1 MTGSLRG
8 GMRLPGP
15 GGIGGVTGAPIRVLV
30 VDDSATQRA
39 ALIALLE
46 ADLGISVVGW
56 AADGA
61 EAVRATARLRPDVI
75 AMDLRMPVM
84 DGVEAT
90 RRIMQETPTPIV
102 MVTASSARDDAMVVF
117 DAMKAGVL
125 AIVAKPTVTFEGPG
139 ESAPASPAS
148 AAGNLTRTLKAM
160 SQVKVIR
167 RWSAERLASYQAST
181 ALPSTPSA
189 SHSQSSSPS
198 PTFAARSATPAPPA
212 ARTTP
217 AAPTTP
223 ASPPRLAV
231 RPEIVAIGASTG
243 GPQALAIVLPALPAD
258 FRLPVLVVQHI
269 APGFEPALVDW
280 LGTLCALPVRL
291 AEDGMSLSGP
301 GIFIAHS
308 GTHLLVRGRRLSLSD
323 SAPVGGH
330 RPSVTALFQSVA
342 REYRATAVGVLLSGM
357 GDDGAAGLRD
367 LRRAGALTVA
377 QDEATSVV
385 FGMPAVAI
393 AMGVADHVLPP
404 AQIGTLL
411 ASLPSATSRRG

>member
-1 MTGSLRG
+1 
-8 GMRLPGP
+8 MRHPAPAGVGGP
-15 GGIGGVTGAPIRVLV
+15 GGAGSVKGASGAGSAASAPVRVLV

-46 ADLGISVVGW
+46 ADPGISVVGW

-61 EAVRATARLRPDVI
+61 EAVRATVRLKPDVV

-90 RRIMQETPTPIV
+90 RRIMEETPTPIV
-102 MVTASSARDDAMVVF
+102 MVTASAARDDAVVVF

-125 AIVAKPTVTFEGPG
+125 AIVAKPTVTFNSPG

-167 RWSAERLASYQAST
+167 RWSAERMAGHQAST
-181 ALPSTPSA
+181 MPS
-189 SHSQSSSPS
+189 
-198 PTFAARSATPAPPA
+198 
-212 ARTTP
+212 TP
-217 AAPTTP
+217 AAPLLSPPVAPPSIPWHTTP
-223 ASPPRLAV
+223 VSSVPPLSRAALAGAGL
-231 RPEIVAIGASTG
+231 RPEIIAIGASTG
-243 GPQALAIVLPALPAD
+243 GPQALAIVLPALPVD
-258 FRLPVLVVQHI
+258 FRSPVLVVQHI

-280 LGTLCALPVRL
+280 LGTLCALPVQL
-291 AEDGMSLSGP
+291 AQNGMPLGAP
-301 GIFIAHS
+301 GIYIAPG
-308 GTHLLVRGRRLSLSD
+308 GTHLVVQDRRLSLST

-342 REYRATAVGVLLSGM
+342 REYRTSAVGVLLSGM
-357 GDDGAAGLRD
+357 GDDGASGLRD
-367 LRRAGALTVA
+367 LKRAGALTVA
-377 QDEATSVV
+377 QDEATCVV

-393 AMGVADHVLPP
+393 AMGVVDRVLPP

-411 ASLPSATSRRG
+411 ASLPSTVPRRS